1 MLKITYRVDGQPLS
15 REQLPANI
23 EQSLVGQI
31 RRIVQ
36 QKVGQL
42 RCPDHNENPRCVEV
56 RGNSLETLSIH
67 VEGCCDK
74 LTQAAVNAVETN
86 LLQKP

>member
-1 MLKITYRVDGQPLS
+1 MLKITYRVDGQPVS
-15 REQLPANI
+15 HDQLPVDI
-23 EQSLVGQI
+23 EQTVVGQI

-36 QKVGQL
+36 EKVGEF
-42 RCPDHNENPRCVEV
+42 RCPDHKGAPRCVEV

-74 LTQAAVNAVETN
+74 LTQAAV
-86 LLQKP
+86 KCG